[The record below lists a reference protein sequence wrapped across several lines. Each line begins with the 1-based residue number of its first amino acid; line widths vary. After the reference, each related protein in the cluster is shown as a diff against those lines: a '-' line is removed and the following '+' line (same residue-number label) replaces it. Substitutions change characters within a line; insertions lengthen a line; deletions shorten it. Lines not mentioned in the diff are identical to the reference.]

1 MVAAMLGGNWCDLLP
16 CFNQTMEEYLM
27 DDIIIIS
34 FLLAIVGLI
43 FWLGMVWERYLR
55 RVTDPHMISLEAE
68 VARRVSTSKAR
79 RAIDKTVRED
89 INREIIWRDIK

>member
-1 MVAAMLGGNWCDLLP
+1 
-16 CFNQTMEEYLM
+16 M
-27 DDIIIIS
+27 DDITIII

-68 VARRVSTSKAR
+68 VARRVATGKAR
-79 RAIDKTVRED
+79 RAIDKLEKKE
-89 INREIIWRDIK
+89 INREIKWRNIK